1 MSPGFT
7 RIPSGGAGDR
17 SGANNRSARWRWPLA
32 PAPAIFDLNG
42 PAHYVHWHF
51 FQMSVANVVVI
62 LLMIAVFVAAILLPF
77 PHRGR
82 D

>member
-1 MSPGFT
+1 LSPRFPRTPCGVV
-7 RIPSGGAGDR
+7 GDGKR
-17 SGANNRSARWRWPLA
+17 AKRRLGSWRWPLA
-32 PAPAIFDLNG
+32 PAIFNLND

-77 PHRGR
+77 PGRGR
-82 D
+82 ER